1 MEQEKIEKLTLDNFP
16 QGEYGVYINNV
27 LSIMELKDIDY
38 EEDVKLVLWLP
49 NGGTIGIIGSAWKLQ
64 EDIED
69 EDLGGIVEDEL
80 HFKDIHDNVVIITN
94 NPNKF

>member
-1 MEQEKIEKLTLDNFP
+1 MEQEKIEKLTLDNFK

-27 LSIMELKDIDY
+27 LLIMEIKDIDY
-38 EEDVKLVLWLP
+38 EEDVYLTLLLP
-49 NGGTIGIIGSAWKLQ
+49 NGDRIELGVWKLQ

-69 EDLGGIVEDEL
+69 EDFGGIVEDEL
-80 HFKDIHDNVVIITN
+80 HFKDPGNNTIVITN